1 MKLLALPALADNYIW
16 ILHNGQQAL
25 VIDPGAHE
33 PVTEF
38 LQQNKLAL
46 AAIAITHHHV
56 DHAGGANALYRNC
69 HNSATQ
75 VYLPATDG
83 LPDSLFA
90 DIAPAAIRRC
100 SQGNAMHVLGLNM
113 QVIDTPGHTAG
124 HIAYFFNAQPQLHA
138 PVLFCGDT
146 LFSAGCGRLFEG
158 TAAQMLQSLAK
169 LAALPANTRV
179 CCAHEYTLANLQ
191 FAAAVE
197 PHNTALRDYTA
208 HCQQLR
214 QQHLPTLPSTLAQE
228 LAINPFLRLN
238 QPAVQAAAQQHAP
251 SANTPEQL
259 LAALRDWKNTF

>member
-1 MKLLALPALADNYIW
+1 MLIQPLPAFNDNYLW
-16 ILHNGQQAL
+16 LAHDGKNA
-25 VIDPGAHE
+25 VVVDPGDAQ
-33 PVTEF
+33 PV
-38 LQQNKLAL
+38 L
-46 AAIAITHHHV
+46 AALQAQQLTLQAIVLTHHHGDHTGGV
-56 DHAGGANALYRNC
+56 AALRQATQCRVLGPAQEKLPEPVERVHAGQRIAL
-69 HNSATQ
+69 
-75 VYLPATDG
+75 LGTDW
-83 LPDSLFA
+83 L
-90 DIAPAAIRRC
+90 
-100 SQGNAMHVLGLNM
+100 VLA
-113 QVIDTPGHTAG
+113 VPGHTAG
-124 HIAYFFNAQPQLHA
+124 HIAWYA
-138 PVLFCGDT
+138 PDLVAGGALFCGDT